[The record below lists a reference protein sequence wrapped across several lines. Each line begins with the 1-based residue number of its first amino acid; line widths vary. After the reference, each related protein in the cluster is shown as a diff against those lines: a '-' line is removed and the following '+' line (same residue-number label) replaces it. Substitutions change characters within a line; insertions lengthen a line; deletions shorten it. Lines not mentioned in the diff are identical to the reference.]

1 MIDYPLPFGGLFAAE
16 ADPTL
21 PLAFVGLPCDQ
32 ATGIRR
38 GAREAPAR
46 IRLAY
51 DGRVYNATTET
62 GVDLS
67 GAVSDLG
74 AWEPES
80 TWEGTREEY
89 AARAAE
95 VVGSGRVLFA
105 AGGDHGVTVP
115 LVAALDALDGPVH
128 VVQLDA
134 HPDLYPEYGG
144 DRWSH
149 ACTAA
154 RILEMEHVA
163 SVTQIGVRTLNHAQ
177 AEVARLHP
185 GRLAIV
191 EARDV
196 GGRALLGSVDLPAH
210 LGPGARV
217 WLTVDM
223 DAFDPGFAPGVAHPV
238 PGGLSPRQALG
249 MIQDSGWDLV
259 GMDVV
264 ECLPE
269 RDQGDR
275 TAVLA
280 ARLLHEG
287 MGTVADGI

>member
-1 MIDYPLPFGGLFAAE
+1 MIDHPLPLGGLLAADS
-16 ADPTL
+16 DPTL
-21 PLAFVGLPCDQ
+21 PLAFVSLPCDQ
-32 ATGIRR
+32 SSSIRR
-38 GAREAPAR
+38 GSAAGPGR

-51 DGRVYNATTET
+51 NGRVYNSTTET

-74 AWEPES
+74 SWEPEA
-80 TWEGTREEY
+80 TWEATREAY
-89 AARAAE
+89 FVQAAE
-95 VVGSGRVLFA
+95 VLGRGQVLFA
-105 AGGDHGVTVP
+105 VGGDHGVTIP
-115 LVAALDALDGPVH
+115 LGAATGVLGEQIH
-128 VVQLDA
+128 VVQVDA
-134 HPDLYPEYGG
+134 HPDLYPEYRG

-149 ACTAA
+149 ACVAS
-154 RILEMEHVA
+154 RLLEMEHV
-163 SVTQIGVRTLNHAQ
+163 STVTQIGVRTLNNPQ
-177 AEVARLHP
+177 AEVARRYP

-196 GGRALLGSVDLPAH
+196 AGGSILESGDLPDI
-210 LGPGARV
+210 LRPGAKV

-223 DAFDPGFAPGVAHPV
+223 DAFDPAFAPGVAHPV
-238 PGGLSPRQALG
+238 PGGLTPRQVLEL
-249 MIQDSGWDLV
+249 IQESGWSLV

-269 RDQGDR
+269 RDEGDR

-287 MGTVADGI
+287 MGTVAG

>member
-1 MIDYPLPFGGLFAAE
+1 MIDYPMPFGGLFAVE
-16 ADPTL
+16 PDPTF
-21 PLAFVGLPCDQ
+21 PLAFVGLPCDL
-32 ATGIRR
+32 ASGIRR
-38 GAREAPAR
+38 GSRQGPSR
-46 IRLAY
+46 VRLAY
-51 DGRVYNATTET
+51 DGRVYNAVTET

-74 AWEPES
+74 NWDPEP
-80 TWEGTREEY
+80 TWEATRELY
-89 AARAAE
+89 AERAAE

-105 AGGDHGVTVP
+105 AGGDHGVTIP
-115 LVAALDALDGPVH
+115 LVEALDALGEPVH

-134 HPDLYPEYGG
+134 HPDLYPEYAG

-163 SVTQIGVRTLNHAQ
+163 SVTQIGIRTLNHAQ
-177 AEVARLHP
+177 AEVARMHP

-196 GGRALLGSVDLPAH
+196 AGGSLLGSGDLPE
-210 LGPGARV
+210 LLRPGARV
-217 WLTVDM
+217 WLTVDL
-223 DAFDPGFAPGVAHPV
+223 DAFDPAFAPGVAHPV
-238 PGGLSPRQALG
+238 PGGITPRQALA
-249 MIQDSGWDLV
+249 MIQECGWDLA

-269 RDQGDR
+269 RDEGDR

-280 ARLLHEG
+280 ARLLHEA
-287 MGTVADGI
+287 MGAVSPDP